1 MATSGEVK
9 TNEEYGSH
17 FWVKWEQDGDQDI
30 ANNRTKIKWSCGV
43 YCGHSFGNIA
53 IKMYAVTINGTKV
66 YSGGTY
72 SYFDKGNHTLSS
84 GTMWITHNSDGKK
97 TFSISSFGGWL
108 YSNHNYS
115 SNGDNYSLTDI
126 SRKATITS
134 ASSFT
139 SSGTL
144 PTVNYSNPAG
154 NSVAELVICIAD
166 NRAWEAVDYRSV
178 SKTGTSYTFT
188 KDDIETLK
196 SKVETATDELEVTFV
211 LRTKIGETLYYSSS
225 DVVTFTLVEDDTTKP
240 SVSMN
245 VSLNN
250 GSLPSAFDGLY
261 IQGKSRLDVS
271 LSAIGKYGATI
282 KSYSAKIDGKTYN
295 SDSFITDVI
304 TSSSDV
310 DVLGYAKDSRGFTGS
325 ASSKVNVIPYSKPL
339 VVPIGLD
346 NAIFC
351 YRSDGNGVR
360 VGNSTS
366 VWIKAKKT
374 FYSVSGKNSCALQWR
389 RKLITE
395 EWNDKIH
402 LWNDLITTA
411 DEYNALLSG
420 EVFEKKESYTVQ
432 IRAIDDIGEYDLKTF
447 EIPTEDV
454 ALHLGKGG
462 KNVAVGTYCNGLP
475 DYRFYSDWEGQFDKG
490 LWGSSLNFNVTDV
503 LQFPEE
509 CADGIT
515 PIIINDSTNKDN
527 LPEGN
532 YAYSVGI
539 IHKRTADQYNVI
551 LMDYVAGKIAI
562 NVHLSGTWT
571 GWKYIT
577 PQ

>member
-1 MATSGEVK
+1 MATSGQLN
-9 TNEEYGSH
+9 TNTEYDSY
-17 FWVKWEQDGDQDI
+17 FWVKWSQKGDQDI
-30 ANNRTKIKWSCGV
+30 ANNRTLVAWSCGV
-43 YCGHSFGNIA
+43 RCGHDFYSNA
-53 IKMYAVTINGTKV
+53 IKMSPVSINGTQV
-66 YSGGTY
+66 YGGGKY
-72 SYFDKGNHTLSS
+72 SNFYEGNHTIAS
-84 GTMWITHNSDGKK
+84 GEMWITHEANGAK
-97 TFSISSFGGWL
+97 TFTISAFTGWL

-115 SNGDNYSLTDI
+115 SNGGSYTLTTI
-126 SRKATITS
+126 PRQATITS
-134 ASSFT
+134 APNFASNSNP
-139 SSGTL
+139 
-144 PTVNYSNPAG
+144 PTVYYNNPAG
-154 NSVAELVICIAD
+154 KNVEALEICIAD
-166 NRAWEAVDYRSV
+166 ERAWSAFTSYRAVE
-178 SKTGTSYTFT
+178 KTGKSYTFLASDMEAM
-188 KDDIETLK
+188 KNKAINLL
-196 SKVETATDELEVTFV
+196 SFTFV
-211 LRTKIGETLYYSSS
+211 LRTKIGGAWLYSVS
-225 DVVTFTLVEDDTTKP
+225 DVLTFTMVEDNTTRP
-240 SVSMN
+240 SVSMDI
-245 VSLNN
+245 SLNN
-250 GSLPSAFDGLY
+250 GSLPSKFDGLY

-271 LSAIGKYGATI
+271 LSASGKYGATI

-304 TSSSDV
+304 TSSDGV
-310 DVLGYAKDSRGFTGS
+310 DILGYAKDSRGFTGS

-339 VVPIGLD
+339 VVPIGVE

-389 RKLITE
+389 RKMITE
-395 EWNDKIH
+395 KWNDEIH

-411 DEYNALLSG
+411 DEYNALISG
-420 EVFEKKESYTVQ
+420 EVFEKKKSYTVQ

-515 PIIINDSTNKDN
+515 PIIINASTNKDN

-532 YAYSVGI
+532 YDYCVGI

-551 LMDYVAGKIAI
+551 LMDYMTGKIAI